1 MSYLLVFLA
10 ISLLITLHEAGHF
23 LAAKWVGIP
32 IARFS
37 VGFGRRLWG
46 FRCGQT
52 EYRLSLIPCGGYV
65 LPALEH
71 QGFGSLPLR
80 KRIVFA
86 LGGPLSNI
94 AGSVICLSIINISQH
109 GLSVDGALVQ
119 PLKDTWQIT
128 FQMVTE
134 IPQLFSNPGQLSGI
148 VGIVAIGGEH
158 VGTSIV
164 RLLHLCVLL
173 NINLAILNLLPLP
186 PLDGGK
192 IVMGV
197 LEKVCPPLG
206 RLEVPLAVT
215 GWILLMGLM
224 VYATVLDIFRIAESL
239 VT

>member
-1 MSYLLVFLA
+1 MSYLFVFFA
-10 ISLLITLHEAGHF
+10 ISLLITLHELGHL

-37 VGFGRRLWG
+37 IGFGRRLWG
-46 FRCGQT
+46 FRWGDT

-65 LPALEH
+65 LPALDH
-71 QGFGSLPLR
+71 DALGSLPLR
-80 KRIVFA
+80 KRVAFA
-86 LGGPLSNI
+86 LGGPLANL
-94 AGSVICLSIINISQH
+94 AGSVLCLSLINIVQH
-109 GLSVDGALVQ
+109 GLSIELALFH
-119 PLKDTWQIT
+119 PLRETWQIMV
-128 FQMVTE
+128 QMVAVLPE
-134 IPQLFSNPGQLSGI
+134 LSNDLGQVSGI

-164 RLLHLCVLL
+164 RLLQLCVLL

-192 IVMGV
+192 IMMGV

-215 GWILLMGLM
+215 GWVLLMGLM
-224 VYATVLDIFRIAESL
+224 AYATVLDISRIVGSSAA
-239 VT
+239 